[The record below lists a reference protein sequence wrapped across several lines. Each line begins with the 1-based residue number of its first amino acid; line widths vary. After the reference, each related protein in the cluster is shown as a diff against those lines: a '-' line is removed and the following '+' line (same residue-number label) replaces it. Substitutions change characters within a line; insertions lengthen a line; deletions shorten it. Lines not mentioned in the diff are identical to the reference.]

1 MCTFEMFQA
10 RRHPFHRP
18 PILSIKYVS
27 AERGMQL
34 LTVGTHCEPGEHG
47 WLQRAAPPGKGRL
60 RPLEPNGTRPLPFKP
75 FLTATC

>member
-1 MCTFEMFQA
+1 
-10 RRHPFHRP
+10 
-18 PILSIKYVS
+18 
-27 AERGMQL
+27 MQL
-34 LTVGTHCEPGEHG
+34 LTVGTHCEAGEHG